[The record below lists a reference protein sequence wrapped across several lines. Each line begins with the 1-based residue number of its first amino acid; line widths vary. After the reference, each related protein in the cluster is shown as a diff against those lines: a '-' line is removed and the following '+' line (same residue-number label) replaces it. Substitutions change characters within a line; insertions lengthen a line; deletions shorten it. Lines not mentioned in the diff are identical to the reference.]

1 VASLVGQTID
11 GRYRVDSVLARGGM
25 GAVLRGTH
33 LVLGQPV
40 AIKVMLDATMKDA
53 SMRDRFL
60 REARI
65 LAQVRAP
72 TIASI
77 FDAGLLPDGTLYLV
91 MELLE
96 GEDLEKVLSR
106 GVLSPERAAKVVA
119 QICEGLAEAHAQGI
133 VHRDLKPA
141 NVFIVKRPSGETL
154 VKLIDFGISKK
165 VGDSS
170 ETTGVGTLVGSP
182 YYMAPEQIYA
192 SRDVDHRADLWSL
205 GIILFRLVTG
215 KQPFDGP
222 SLATILTRIKSGAP
236 VFPDDLDSS
245 FAAVVRR
252 CLEKDKTKRYTDANE
267 LRAALLALRLEPT
280 TPPSLD
286 DPTEALVRDA
296 PAKAVPSAARE
307 DASAKGPS
315 PAERSL
321 VHGRTS
327 QVNVPGEVKID
338 HLAPLHETFEDDGAT
353 ARQPMPLEEKDLAT
367 ERTYARVR
375 PPPQAA
381 IEARPRYSDEP
392 DMVTERMKPPSGAR
406 KPRVPSIEPAQAHE
420 IGETTLENPPPPS
433 SARPRPP
440 PSNPSASAAP
450 ASVPAPLPASAPG
463 AAPASVKSSPLP
475 KLPPPRPLPPPHV
488 PAIVASPAAPV
499 VEPPPSSGGAPPS
512 SLEASGVGKRTVP
525 MRLPTPASPMLVE
538 QAAALRFDG
547 KATRPAIL
555 VARQPSLSDSS
566 SSSWQPMWEGGRP
579 KAEAPEA
586 PRPSPSASLSMA
598 SALGSRTTLAAWTV
612 GSAVVALSFVVL
624 IAKSCESPAE
634 PPTTA
639 TSSAPSVV
647 APVKAPPAMVVL
659 SPEPPVS
666 SPSASSS
673 AAPTKKSVKP

>member
-1 VASLVGQTID
+1 MSSATGASRVASLVGQTID

-96 GEDLEKVLSR
+96 GEDLEKVLAR
-106 GVLSPERAAKVVA
+106 GVLTPERAAKVVA

-154 VKLIDFGISKK
+154 AKLIDFGISKK

-236 VFPDDLDSS
+236 AFPDDLDPS

-252 CLEKDKTKRYTDANE
+252 CLEKDKAKRFTDANE
-267 LRAALLALRLEPT
+267 LRAALLALRLEPSAL
-280 TPPSLD
+280 PSLD
-286 DPTEALVRDA
+286 DPTEALVRETPGKNEPVGA
-296 PAKAVPSAARE
+296 PEVAPGKA
-307 DASAKGPS
+307 PS

-327 QVNVPGEVKID
+327 QASVPADVKID

-353 ARQPMPLEEKDLAT
+353 ARQPMPLEDKDLAT

-375 PPPQAA
+375 PVPPTPT
-381 IEARPRYSDEP
+381 IDTRPRYSDEP
-392 DMVTERMKPPSGAR
+392 DMVTERMKPPAGAR
-406 KPRVPSIEPAQAHE
+406 KPRVPSIEPAPAHA
-420 IGETTLENPPPPS
+420 IGEATVENRSPPS
-433 SARPRPP
+433 SSRSSTP
-440 PSNPSASAAP
+440 PSESLVSVASASP
-450 ASVPAPLPASAPG
+450 PS
-463 AAPASVKSSPLP
+463 SVKSSPLP
-475 KLPPPRPLPPPHV
+475 KLPPPRPLPPPH
-488 PAIVASPAAPV
+488 SPASAAGPASSV
-499 VEPPPSSGGAPPS
+499 AEPPPSSGAPPS
-512 SLEASGVGKRTVP
+512 SREASVVGKRTVP
-525 MRLPTPASPMLVE
+525 MRLPTPASPILVE

-547 KATRPAIL
+547 KATRPAI
-555 VARQPSLSDSS
+555 VVGARPPSLSDSSS
-566 SSSWQPMWEGGRP
+566 SSSWQPMWESGRP
-579 KAEAPEA
+579 KPEVPAAPT
-586 PRPSPSASLSMA
+586 PSPAITA
-598 SALGSRTTLAAWTV
+598 ALGPRTTLAAWTI

-624 IAKSCESPAE
+624 LAKACESPSE
-634 PPTTA
+634 PA
-639 TSSAPSVV
+639 TSPVKSSAPPSAG
-647 APVKAPPAMVVL
+647 APKSPPAMVVL
-659 SPEPPVS
+659 SPEPPPS

-673 AAPTKKSVKP
+673 SGTPTKKTGKP